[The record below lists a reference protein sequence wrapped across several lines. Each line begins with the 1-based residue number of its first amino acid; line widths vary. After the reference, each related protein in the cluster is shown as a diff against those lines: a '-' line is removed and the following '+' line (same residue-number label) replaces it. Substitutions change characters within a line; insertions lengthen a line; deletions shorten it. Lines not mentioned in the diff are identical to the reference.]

1 MTKEETKSYTVHHLK
16 PAGRTDV
23 LFSDEALGLIH
34 QVSRSLPRS
43 VSNLARAA
51 LKATFANKSAIVA
64 EKSARQAISE
74 LDSE

>member
-34 QVSRSLPRS
+34 LLSVSRIERRSAEFEPVDEEPRT
-43 VSNLARAA
+43 VPAHRLD
-51 LKATFANKSAIVA
+51 
-64 EKSARQAISE
+64 AISS
-74 LDSE
+74 DQ